1 MTREAIKDGIQLEQ
15 QSRLA
20 SEQELQLALRELR
33 AAFEKQARA
42 RDQAEMKMSGTLT
55 NYRESADKEAK
66 TIEMALSRLS
76 QDVSNT
82 KQLLRDDQADRASAE
97 DKIREELRNVAAT
110 ERNVRAEADDTLRR
124 DVIEALSKETRA
136 RQESDAKVVE
146 DVAKRLSEYKE
157 AAARD
162 FVARDEAL
170 GQLEE
175 AMIELREGI
184 EAHTHELEV
193 EGPSGGV
200 NVRVQRVQ
208 LEGRGGRGGSPPG
221 AAPPRGQSPPR

>member
-42 RDQAEMKMSGTLT
+42 RDQAEMKMLGTLT

-82 KQLLRDDQADRASAE
+82 KQLFRDDQADRASAE

-146 DVAKRLSEYKE
+146 DVAKRLTEYKD
-157 AAARD
+157 ASSRD
-162 FVARDEAL
+162 FLARDEAL

-175 AMIELREGI
+175 AMLELREGI
-184 EAHTHELEV
+184 ESHTHELEV
-193 EGPSGGV
+193 EGPAGGV

-208 LEGRGGRGGSPPG
+208 LEGPRQEAMRGRGGS
-221 AAPPRGQSPPR
+221 PPRGQSPPR

>member
-1 MTREAIKDGIQLEQ
+1 M
-15 QSRLA
+15 
-20 SEQELQLALRELR
+20 
-33 AAFEKQARA
+33 
-42 RDQAEMKMSGTLT
+42 
-55 NYRESADKEAK
+55 
-66 TIEMALSRLS
+66 
-76 QDVSNT
+76 
-82 KQLLRDDQADRASAE
+82 LRDELADRTSAE
-97 DKIREELRNVAAT
+97 DKIREELRSVSTT
-110 ERNVRAEADDTLRR
+110 ERNARAEADDTLRR

-157 AAARD
+157 ASSRD
-162 FVARDEAL
+162 FLARDEAL

-175 AMIELREGI
+175 AMLELREGI

-208 LEGRGGRGGSPPG
+208 LERPPQM
-221 AAPPRGQSPPR
+221 A